1 MFVFAAELFTNSWP
15 IVALSF
21 FGILRTTAYCAALE
35 FLLRTL
41 LHNVATAMVS
51 CDAWPA
57 FAGNRWKLEKMQGIN
72 LRQMQWLLC
81 LSVKPVNRCFRTVSD
96 GQRLEVAAAE
106 LQLLF

>member
-1 MFVFAAELFTNSWP
+1 MFVFAELFTNSWL
-15 IVALSF
+15 ILALSL

-41 LHNVATAMVS
+41 LRNVAHAMVS

-57 FAGNRWKLEKMQGIN
+57 FAGNRWKLEKVQGIN
-72 LRQMQWLLC
+72 VRQMQWLLC
-81 LSVKPVNRCFRTVSD
+81 LSAKPVTAIVASELS
-96 GQRLEVAAAE
+96 QTVAAAE